1 MLQEYIKDGDKSVL
15 FSTHITSDLQRIA
28 DYITMLANGKLIY
41 TGSMENLLQK
51 YRVIKGA
58 PKELTPEL
66 SNCII
71 GLRKTDIGFEV
82 LIDTNTAQQY
92 KGYISDI
99 PTIDEVIIYISKGGN
114 LA

>member
-1 MLQEYIKDGDKSVL
+1 
-15 FSTHITSDLQRIA
+15 
-28 DYITMLANGKLIY
+28 MLANGKLIY

-51 YRVIKGA
+51 YRVIKGT

-66 SNCII
+66 SKYII
-71 GLRKTDIGFEV
+71 GLRKTDIGFEG
-82 LIDTNTAQQY
+82 LIDANTAQQY